1 MSSGTLPPFAALR
14 AFDRV
19 GRLGGIRKAAHSLQI
34 SHAIVSRHMAAL
46 ETFLG
51 VALYNRRTG
60 ELTEAGRRYHA
71 RISAAIADMEAA
83 TSAVKGPRA
92 RSLTIWCSA
101 GFSLHWLAQRLPDF
115 RAGTRDHDGPLIDLH
130 STDTEP
136 SFRHGEAD
144 GDIRYLFDE
153 TATALP
159 NDMRAEEIARPVVFP
174 VVAPSFRIG
183 RAGRLRKR
191 EDILDLPMIQE
202 RSDAEWA
209 SWLAAQHLSLRGHQP
224 VARYGQAHLA
234 LVAARSGQGV
244 ALANHFLVADDLA
257 SGRLVKLVSDDGPWE
272 PARLGAYYFRCGRP
286 RWNEPL
292 VARFRRWLHNA
303 VAKDEQAWSTPDS
316 TAS

>member
-1 MSSGTLPPFAALR
+1 MSTGTLPPFAVLR

-19 GRLGGIRKAAHSLQI
+19 GRLGGIRKAALSLQI

-51 VALYNRRTG
+51 VTLYNRRTG

-71 RISAAIADMEAA
+71 RISAAISDMEAA
-83 TSAVKGPRA
+83 TSAVKGAHA
-92 RSLTIWCSA
+92 RPLTIWCSA

-115 RAGTRDHDGPLIDLH
+115 RTGARDRSGPLVDLH

-136 SFRHGEAD
+136 SFRHHEAD

-153 TATALP
+153 DAKTLP
-159 NDMRAEEIARPVVFP
+159 DDMRAEEIARPVVFP
-174 VVAPSFRIG
+174 VAAPSFRIG
-183 RAGRLRKR
+183 RHGALRQR

-209 SWLAAQHLSLRGHQP
+209 SWLSLQGLSPKVSQP

-244 ALANHFLVADDLA
+244 ALANHYLVADDLA
-257 SGRLVKLVSDDGPWE
+257 SGRLVKLTPDDGPWE
-272 PARLGAYYFRCGRP
+272 PVRLGAYYFRCSRP

-292 VARFRRWLHNA
+292 VARFRRWLHKA
-303 VAKDEQAWSTPDS
+303 VAQDEQAWSLPDGS
-316 TAS
+316 AT